1 MTSRSERSRQRA
13 AWFARREAELVG
25 HMVMVHGL
33 IDELAQVGRWT
44 PETARTITG
53 HLDDLARDAGL
64 SDAYAQ
70 RRSS

>member
-1 MTSRSERSRQRA
+1 MTSRSERARQRA
-13 AWFARREAELVG
+13 TWFARREAELLD
-25 HMVMVHGL
+25 HMIMVRGL

-44 PETARTITG
+44 PETARTIAG